1 MGRRALPARGSF
13 ERAQRDQARDRKLV
27 EFVFSTL
34 PPQPKWGAIEGA
46 VRAAADRFEVDRRTV
61 QRAMKRHQDA
71 APLRAIEQDA
81 DRLLGPSRRLQ
92 RALEPGLRLG
102 AALETIEQ
110 NITPAELAQMS
121 AVPLSTLL
129 RFALARRGGAPVPHR
144 AGKISGKK

>member
-13 ERAQRDQARDRKLV
+13 ERAQLDQARDRKVV
-27 EFVFSTL
+27 EFVLSRV
-34 PPQPKWGAIEGA
+34 PPQPKWGALEGA

-61 QRAMKRHQDA
+61 QRALRRYQDA

-92 RALEPGLRLG
+92 RALEPGLRIA

-110 NITPAELAQMS
+110 NITATELEEMS
-121 AVPLSTLL
+121 AVSLSTVLK
-129 RFALARRGGAPVPHR
+129 FALARRGAPLPHR
-144 AGKISGKK
+144 AEKISGKK